1 VLFKFVDFDVEV
13 SEVVLELFVFSVVD
27 FIDVVSVVFLIVVFA
42 TIEPTVTISLF
53 WNVASLIEVVGRFLC
68 FDSTIEL
75 RVKQLILKQVI
86 KIIRFI
92 SRYFQDTFK
101 DRTIQ

>member
-1 VLFKFVDFDVEV
+1 MLFKFVDADLEV
-13 SEVVLELFVFSVVD
+13 SEVVCVLFVFFVVD
-27 FIDVVSVVFLIVVFA
+27 FIDVVSIVFIIVVFA
-42 TIEPTVTISLF
+42 TIEPTVAISLF
-53 WNVASLIEVVGRFLC
+53 WNVASFIDVVGRFLC

-86 KIIRFI
+86 KMIRFI